1 VCRKRGIKRTF
12 EGSIFDLLETPVD
25 PFDALVLMGSNLA
38 LLQSDARAS
47 GVFDAMRVLLKSGG
61 SVIGTCRDP
70 YQTDNP
76 DHLSYHEANR
86 AAGRIPGQI
95 RMRVRYRRLAS
106 EWFNYLFVAP
116 DELKALAE
124 HSGWAVVG
132 TTKPDPEY
140 VAVLRPL

>member
-1 VCRKRGIKRTF
+1 
-12 EGSIFDLLETPVD
+12 
-25 PFDALVLMGSNLA
+25 M
-38 LLQSDARAS
+38 
-47 GVFDAMRVLLKSGG
+47 FDAMRALLKPGG

-70 YQTDNP
+70 YLTDDR

-86 AAGRIPGQI
+86 AAGRFPGQI
-95 RMRVRYRRLAS
+95 RLRFRYRRLAS

-116 DELKALAE
+116 NELKALAE

-132 TTKPDPEY
+132 TTNPDPMY